1 MKENLKDIILEAVSH
16 FQKIPKSDLTSYI
29 SGVINGSDSEKDKI
43 RKVKPEY
50 LIARTIK
57 SMIERDLLKEF
68 PDNTVMLSESGLTHI
83 ERKHI
88 YKDVIPSPNFGARNG
103 VWDGLWRIVILNF
116 SEDERIKRDLVRNVL
131 KEAGFKSIKQSIWAS
146 PFVCEPLI
154 AEIKRKLELK
164 FEIILLTSRHID
176 PPIDLLLE
184 L

>member
-1 MKENLKDIILEAVSH
+1 MKDQLKDIILEAV
-16 FQKIPKSDLTSYI
+16 FRFEQIPKSDLVTYVASI
-29 SGVINGSDSEKDKI
+29 ITNSDTELEKT

-50 LIARTIK
+50 LVTRTIK
-57 SMIERDLLKEF
+57 SMIEKELLIEQTDF
-68 PDNTVMLSESGLTHI
+68 SIALSKQGATHI
-83 ERKHI
+83 ERKKI
-88 YKDVIPSPNFGARNG
+88 YKDVIPSPTLGARNG

-116 SEDERIKRDLVRNVL
+116 SEEERSKRDLVRNIL

-164 FEIILLTSRHID
+164 FEIILFTSRHID

-184 L
+184 Q

>member
-1 MKENLKDIILEAVSH
+1 MKENLKETILESVSH
-16 FQKIPKSDLTSYI
+16 FQKIPKNDLALYITSIVHGADSDK
-29 SGVINGSDSEKDKI
+29 EKI

-57 SMIERDLLKEF
+57 SMIERNLLA
-68 PDNTVMLSESGLTHI
+68 ESVDGIITLKPAGITYI

-88 YKDVIPSPNFGARNG
+88 YKDVIPSPQLGARNG

-116 SEDERIKRDLVRNVL
+116 CEEERIKRDLVRNIL

-164 FEIILLTSRHID
+164 FEIILFTSRHID

-184 L
+184 Q